1 MTVVPLNYPWQN
13 VQCCQGVLAKS
24 PWLKKGFR
32 KKIGVL
38 KIWGLKTPKKGL
50 KGVLKWKK
58 GDLKSY
64 IQ

>member
-1 MTVVPLNYPWQN
+1 MDPFSLCYCSAARGSWPSPL
-13 VQCCQGVLAKS
+13 
-24 PWLKKGFR
+24 WLKKGFR